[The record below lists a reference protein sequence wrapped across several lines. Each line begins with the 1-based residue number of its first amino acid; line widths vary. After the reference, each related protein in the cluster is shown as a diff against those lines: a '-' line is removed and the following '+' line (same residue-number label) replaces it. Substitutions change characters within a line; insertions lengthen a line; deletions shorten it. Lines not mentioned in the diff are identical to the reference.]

1 MIVVIVVI
9 VVIEVNVVIVDAK
22 INSDSPFEL
31 SCTAKNVF
39 LHCLIQVNSKTIQ
52 VAHKLVKMH
61 FENIIWC

>member
-39 LHCLIQVNSKTIQ
+39 LHCLIQV
-52 VAHKLVKMH
+52 AHKLVKMH
-61 FENIIWC
+61 FENIICC